1 MAYVLVVDD
10 DEDMASA
17 VAEMLQSAGHEV
29 GIELDHT
36 KAVACMEERRPDLV
50 ILDVMFPHDKTA
62 GFTLAR
68 KIRLLNERLRDIPIV
83 MLTAVNE
90 EHPGFHFSNRD
101 IDDHWL
107 PVAEFLDKPVDPLVL
122 REKVAAILNTAR
134 QGNDSFAKEKVQ

>member
-17 VAEMLQSAGHEV
+17 VAAILRNDGHDV

-36 KAVACMEERRPDLV
+36 KAVTCMEQRRPDLV
-50 ILDVMFPHDKTA
+50 ILDVMFPNDKTA

-68 KIRLLNERLRDIPIV
+68 KIRLSNERLKDILII

-90 EHPGFHFSNRD
+90 EYAGFHFSNRD

-107 PVAEFLDKPVDPLVL
+107 PVAEFLNKPVDPFVL

-134 QGNDSFAKEKVQ
+134 QGKDSVSKETV